1 MMKRKVLLEIC
12 CGCLEDAV
20 LAEAGGA
27 DRIELNSGLFLG
39 GLTPSLGTLI
49 EAKKHLR
56 IPVLPMVRPRA
67 AGFFY
72 SDWDMKTMIADARLF
87 IDHGADGLVFGFLNE
102 DGTLDA
108 RRTEQLVR
116 LADGRQ
122 AVFHRAFDV
131 TPDPFKTLDQLIELG
146 VTRVLTSGQAPT
158 VLEGADLIAQL
169 VNHAQGRIEILPGG
183 GISLKNIAEILRRTG
198 VAQIHAAFLAAR
210 PEPSTSN
217 NAAIYYGGALYPPE
231 DRYEVADLAKIK
243 SVATLIE

>member
-1 MMKRKVLLEIC
+1 MMKNKVLLEIC

-49 EAKKHLR
+49 QAKKHLR
-56 IPVLPMVRPRA
+56 IPVMTMVRPRA

-72 SDWDMKTMIADARLF
+72 SEWDLKTMMADAALF
-87 IDHGADGLVFGFLNE
+87 LDHGADGLVFGFLNQ

-108 RRTEQLVR
+108 RRTEEMVK
-116 LADGRQ
+116 LAGGRPT
-122 AVFHRAFDV
+122 VFHRAFDV
-131 TPDPFKTLDQLIELG
+131 TPDPLKTLDQLIELG
-146 VTRVLTSGQAPT
+146 VTRILTSGQAPT
-158 VLEGADLIAQL
+158 VLEGADLIAEL

-183 GISLKNIAEILRRTG
+183 GVTLKNLDEILRRTG
-198 VAQIHAAFLAAR
+198 VDQIHAAFLAPR
-210 PEPSTSN
+210 PEPSTTH

-231 DRYEVADLAKIK
+231 DRYEVAELAKIQ
-243 SVATLIE
+243 SVAARLK